1 MNPPPSDQ
9 RKRLSHEASLA
20 RRRRVCH
27 RCGEE
32 FLADFRHAQRKY
44 CSIACS
50 TQNRRK
56 LSDAQLR
63 GIQKAIARGDTFRA
77 IAKRCGVTPQ
87 HIGYLAAKWRKNG
100 A

>member
-32 FLADFRHAQRKY
+32 FLADFRHAERKY

-87 HIGYLAAKWRKNG
+87 HIGYLAAKWRKSG